1 MGANLILQ
9 RCSLTVSRDGGSL
22 ITAAHLDLLNN
33 DPMHRNGSSRVCVWA
48 CARIGVSL
56 YTHTDTKKSLFDFRE
71 NEKKALKVHSAC
83 HFLQTRHGFFI
94 CFDLF

>member
-33 DPMHRNGSSRVCVWA
+33 DPMHRNGSSRVCGR
-48 CARIGVSL
+48 ARLSVCL
-56 YTHTDTKKSLFDFRE
+56 YIHTQKPKSHFSTSEKTK
-71 NEKKALKVHSAC
+71 KKALKVHSAC